1 MEPEVSFIY
10 LDGWAKLKQQK
21 QRRDNCVLTSFMDN
35 LPVLKLS
42 NSDTVHRLAVL
53 KNFF

>member
-10 LDGWAKLKQQK
+10 LDGWAILKQQK
-21 QRRDNCVLTSFMDN
+21 QRRDNYVLSSFMDN
-35 LPVLKLS
+35 PPVLKLN
-42 NSDTVHRLAVL
+42 NSDTAHRLAVL